1 MGKIGLVLA
10 ASAALVLSA
19 CAADPFAG
27 ALTGDGAAVLYAQM
41 SDQDVE
47 LAVAAM
53 QESLTNDLPG
63 EVTSW
68 ENPATGN
75 SGTITQGGVFVT
87 DQGVFCRDY
96 EERLFVG
103 GVVGITANTAC
114 RGADGTWQLVG

>member
-1 MGKIGLVLA
+1 MGKIGLVIA
-10 ASAALVLSA
+10 ASAVLVLSA

-27 ALTGDGAAVLYAQM
+27 ALTGDDAAVLCAQM

-75 SGTITQGGVFVT
+75 SGSTTAGAVFVT
-87 DQGVFCRDY
+87 DQGVFCRA
-96 EERLFVG
+96 
-103 GVVGITANTAC
+103 TNT
-114 RGADGTWQLVG
+114 WW